1 MRIFLALILCVFSL
15 SAQQIQRLPQRVGAG
30 AQPLTD
36 VFNLPVERLGPD
48 DLIGLSVYDEPELT
62 RTIRLSSDGNLRLPM
77 LQRPI
82 QAAGLYPSE
91 LEAAI
96 SRALIGEHLM
106 VDPIVTVSV
115 VEYRSRPIT
124 VVGAVR
130 NPLTFQATGK
140 VTLLDAIS
148 QAGGLNPE
156 AGSEILVT
164 SDNRF
169 ADSSSSPLVVRIPV
183 HGLIDGVDPALN
195 IALVGGEE
203 VRVPEAGRVFVLGSV
218 KKPGAF
224 LITDG
229 AESSVMKALSLS
241 EGLDSFSSHTAYIY
255 RVEGGHGGRSE
266 IPVPLRKIMD
276 RKSPD
281 IPLLANDIL
290 YIPDATGKKAGLKA
304 LESSVIVGT
313 GLGAALIYTMR

>member
-1 MRIFLALILCVFSL
+1 MRTLLVLMLGAALSA
-15 SAQQIQRLPQRVGAG
+15 SAQQFQTSEHVGSG
-30 AQPLTD
+30 AHPLTD
-36 VFNLPVERLGPD
+36 ASNLPVEKLGPD

-62 RTIRLSSDGNLRLPM
+62 RTIRVNSEGQLRLPM
-77 LQRPI
+77 IQRQI

-91 LEAAI
+91 LEKEI
-96 SRALIGEHLM
+96 TKALIDEHLL
-106 VDPIVTVSV
+106 VDPIVTVSI

-124 VVGAVR
+124 VIGAVK

-148 QAGGLNPE
+148 QAGGLTSD
-156 AGSEILVT
+156 AGAEILVT
-164 SDNRF
+164 S
-169 ADSSSSPLVVRIPV
+169 ATASPDSPAPLIVRVPV
-183 HGLIDGVDPALN
+183 RGLLDGVDPALN
-195 IALVGGEE
+195 LTLGGGEE
-203 VRVPEAGRVFVLGSV
+203 VRVPEAGRIFVLGDV

-229 AESSVMKALSLS
+229 SESSVMKALSLS
-241 EGLDSFSSHTAYIY
+241 EGLDSFCSHTAYIY
-255 RVEGGHGGRSE
+255 RVEGGRGGRSE
-266 IPVPLRKIMD
+266 IAVPLRNIMD

-281 IPLLANDIL
+281 VPLLANDIL
-290 YIPDATGKKAGLKA
+290 YVPTANGKRATLKA

>member
-1 MRIFLALILCVFSL
+1 MKTFLALTMWALSV
-15 SAQQIQRLPQRVGAG
+15 SAQQIQTPPAHVGGG
-30 AQPLTD
+30 AQPLAE

-62 RTIRLSSDGNLRLPM
+62 RTIRVNSDGKLRLPM
-77 LQRPI
+77 MQQQI
-82 QAAGLYPSE
+82 KAAGLYPSE
-91 LEAAI
+91 LETEI
-96 SRALIGEHLM
+96 TRALIEEHIL

-124 VVGAVR
+124 VIGAVK

-148 QAGGLNPE
+148 QAGGLMPE
-156 AGSEILVT
+156 AGSEILITRENT
-164 SDNRF
+164 S
-169 ADSSSSPLVVRIPV
+169 ADTSASPLMVRVPV
-183 HGLIDGVDPALN
+183 HGLIDGMDPALN
-195 IALVGGEE
+195 ITLTGGDE
-203 VRVPEAGRVFVLGSV
+203 VRVPEAGRIFVLGSV

-229 AESSVMKALSLS
+229 SESSVMKALSLS

-255 RVEGGHGGRSE
+255 RVEGGRNGRSE

-281 IPLLANDIL
+281 VPLLANDIL
-290 YIPDATGKKAGLKA
+290 YIPDATGKRAGLKA
-304 LESSVIVGT
+304 LETSVIVGT
-313 GLGAALIYTMR
+313 GLGAALIYTAR

>member
-1 MRIFLALILCVFSL
+1 MKTFLALTFCTLSV
-15 SAQQIQRLPQRVGAG
+15 SAQQIQTLPAHGGAG
-30 AQPLTD
+30 PQALTD

-62 RTIRLSSDGNLRLPM
+62 RTIRVNSDGNLRLPM
-77 LQRPI
+77 IKRQI

-91 LEAAI
+91 LEKEI
-96 SRALIGEHLM
+96 TRALIEEHLL

-115 VEYRSRPIT
+115 AEYRSRPIT
-124 VVGAVR
+124 VIGAVK

-148 QAGGLNPE
+148 QAGGLTAE

-164 SDNRF
+164 RANTSD
-169 ADSSSSPLVVRIPV
+169 DSSSSPLIIRVPL

-195 IALVGGEE
+195 ITLAGGEE
-203 VRVPEAGRVFVLGSV
+203 VRVPDAGRIFVLGSV

-229 AESSVMKALSLS
+229 SESSVMKALSLS
-241 EGLDSFSSHTAYIY
+241 EGLDSFSSRNAYIY
-255 RVEGGHGGRSE
+255 RVEGGRGSRSE
-266 IPVPLRKIMD
+266 ITVPLRKIMD

-281 IPLLANDIL
+281 VPLVANDIL
-290 YIPDATGKKAGLKA
+290 YIPNATGKKASLKA
-304 LESSVIVGT
+304 LETSVLVAT
-313 GLGAALIYTMR
+313 GLGAALIYTTR

>member
-1 MRIFLALILCVFSL
+1 MKILLGFTLCVLSV
-15 SAQQIQRLPQRVGAG
+15 SAQQIQTLPAHVGAG
-30 AQPLTD
+30 AQTLTD
-36 VFNLPVERLGPD
+36 VFNLPVEKLGPD

-62 RTIRLSSDGNLRLPM
+62 RTIRVNSEGKLRLPM
-77 LQRPI
+77 IQRQI
-82 QAAGLYPSE
+82 QAGGLYPSE
-91 LEAAI
+91 LEKEI
-96 SRALIGEHLM
+96 TTALIEEHLL

-124 VVGAVR
+124 VVGAVK

-148 QAGGLNPE
+148 QAGGLTPE

-164 SDNRF
+164 GAKPS
-169 ADSSSSPLVVRIPV
+169 ADSRSSPLIIRVPV

-195 IALVGGEE
+195 IPLAGGEE
-203 VRVPEAGRVFVLGSV
+203 IRVPEAGRIFVLGSV

-224 LITDG
+224 LITG
-229 AESSVMKALSLS
+229 GSESSVMKALSLS
-241 EGLDSFSSHTAYIY
+241 EGLDSFSSRTAYIY
-255 RVEGGHGGRSE
+255 RLEGGRGGKRE
-266 IPVPLRKIMD
+266 IAVPLRQIMD

-281 IPLLANDIL
+281 VPLLANDIL
-290 YIPDATGKKAGLKA
+290 YIPNATGKKASLKA

>member
-1 MRIFLALILCVFSL
+1 MKIFLALTLCTLSV
-15 SAQQIQRLPQRVGAG
+15 SAQQNQTLPAHVSGGAG
-30 AQPLTD
+30 TLTD

-62 RTIRLSSDGNLRLPM
+62 RTIRVNSDGKLRLPM
-77 LQRPI
+77 IKRQI

-91 LEAAI
+91 LEQAI
-96 SRALIGEHLM
+96 TRALTEEHLL

-124 VVGAVR
+124 VMGAVK
-130 NPLTFQATGK
+130 NPLTFQATGI

-148 QAGGLNPE
+148 QAGGLTQE

-164 SDNRF
+164 RANKP
-169 ADSSSSPLVVRIPV
+169 ADSGSPPLLIRVPV

-195 IALVGGEE
+195 ITLTGGEE
-203 VRVPEAGRVFVLGSV
+203 VRVPDAGRIFVMGSV

-229 AESSVMKALSLS
+229 SESSVMKALSLS
-241 EGLDSFSSHTAYIY
+241 EGLDSFSSRNAYIY
-255 RVEGGHGGRSE
+255 RVEGARGSRNE
-266 IPVPLRKIMD
+266 ITVPLRKIMD

-281 IPLLANDIL
+281 VPLLANDIL
-290 YIPDATGKKAGLKA
+290 YIPNATGKKASLKA

>member
-1 MRIFLALILCVFSL
+1 MKIFLALFLCTLSV
-15 SAQQIQRLPQRVGAG
+15 SAQQLQTPPAHVGTG
-30 AQPLTD
+30 AQALTE
-36 VFNLPVERLGPD
+36 VFNLPVERLGAD

-62 RTIRLSSDGNLRLPM
+62 RTIRVNSDGILRLPM
-77 LQRPI
+77 LKRQI
-82 QAAGLYPSE
+82 QATGLYPSE
-91 LEAAI
+91 LEKEI
-96 SRALIGEHLM
+96 TRALIEEHLL

-124 VVGAVR
+124 VIGAVK

-148 QAGGLNPE
+148 QAGGLTPE

-164 SDNRF
+164 SANPS
-169 ADSSSSPLVVRIPV
+169 ADSGSSPLISRVPV
-183 HGLIDGVDPALN
+183 YGLIDGVDPALN
-195 IALVGGEE
+195 ITLAGGEE
-203 VRVPEAGRVFVLGSV
+203 VRVPDAGRIFVLGSV

-241 EGLDSFSSHTAYIY
+241 EGLDSFSSRNAYIY
-255 RVEGGHGGRSE
+255 RVEGGRGSRNE
-266 IPVPLRKIMD
+266 ISVPLRKIMD

-281 IPLLANDIL
+281 VPLLANDIL
-290 YIPDATGKKAGLKA
+290 YIPNATGKKASLTA
-304 LESSVIVGT
+304 LETSVFVAT
-313 GLGAALIYTMR
+313 GLGAALIYTTR

>member
-1 MRIFLALILCVFSL
+1 MKAIFAFTLCALSV
-15 SAQQIQRLPQRVGAG
+15 SAQRVQPMPVHVGTG
-30 AQPLTD
+30 AQPVTD
-36 VFNLPVERLGPD
+36 MFNLPVERLGPD

-62 RTIRLSSDGNLRLPM
+62 RTIRVNSDGKLRLPM
-77 LQRPI
+77 IQQQI

-91 LEAAI
+91 LETEI
-96 SRALIGEHLM
+96 TRALTEEHLL

-124 VVGAVR
+124 VVGAVK

-148 QAGGLNPE
+148 QAGGLAPE

-164 SDNRF
+164 GAIRP
-169 ADSSSSPLVVRIPV
+169 ADSNSSPLVTRIPV

-195 IALVGGEE
+195 ITLAGGEE

-224 LITDG
+224 LIMDG
-229 AESSVMKALSLS
+229 SESSVMKALSLS

-255 RVEGGHGGRSE
+255 RVEGGRGGRSE
-266 IPVPLRKIMD
+266 IPIPLRKIMD

-281 IPLLANDIL
+281 VPLLANDIL
-290 YIPDATGKKAGLKA
+290 YIPDATGKRATLKA

>member
-1 MRIFLALILCVFSL
+1 MKTFLALTLWALSV
-15 SAQQIQRLPQRVGAG
+15 SAQQIQTLPVHVGAG
-30 AQPLTD
+30 AQSLTEA
-36 VFNLPVERLGPD
+36 FNLPVERLGPD

-62 RTIRLSSDGNLRLPM
+62 RTIRVNSDGKLRLPM
-77 LQRPI
+77 LQRQI
-82 QAAGLYPSE
+82 QAAGLYPGE
-91 LEAAI
+91 LEQEI
-96 SRALIGEHLM
+96 TRALIEEHLL
-106 VDPIVTVSV
+106 VNPIVTVSV

-124 VVGAVR
+124 VVGAVK
-130 NPLTFQATGK
+130 NPLTFQAAGK

-148 QAGGLNPE
+148 QAGGLTPE

-164 SDNRF
+164 RENAP
-169 ADSSSSPLVVRIPV
+169 ADGSSSPLIVRVPV

-195 IALVGGEE
+195 IALAGGEE
-203 VRVPEAGRVFVLGSV
+203 VRVPEAGRIFVLGSV

-229 AESSVMKALSLS
+229 SESSVMKALSLS
-241 EGLDSFSSHTAYIY
+241 EGLDSFSSRSAYIY
-255 RVEGGHGGRSE
+255 RVEGGRGGRSE
-266 IPVPLRKIMD
+266 IAVPLRKIMD

-281 IPLLANDIL
+281 VPLLANDIL
-290 YIPDATGKKAGLKA
+290 YIPSATGKRASLKA

>member
-1 MRIFLALILCVFSL
+1 MKTFLALTLCTLSV
-15 SAQQIQRLPQRVGAG
+15 SAQQIQTQPGHVGTG
-30 AQPLTD
+30 AQALTD
-36 VFNLPVERLGPD
+36 VFNLPVEKLGPD

-62 RTIRLSSDGNLRLPM
+62 RTIRVNSDGNLRLPM
-77 LQRPI
+77 IKRQI

-91 LEAAI
+91 LEKEI
-96 SRALIGEHLM
+96 TRALIEEHLL

-115 VEYRSRPIT
+115 AEYRSRPIT
-124 VVGAVR
+124 VIGAVK

-148 QAGGLNPE
+148 QAGGLTAE

-164 SDNRF
+164 RANPPGDG
-169 ADSSSSPLVVRIPV
+169 SSSPLIVRVPV

-195 IALVGGEE
+195 ITLAGGEE
-203 VRVPEAGRVFVLGSV
+203 VRVPDAGRIFVLGSV

-229 AESSVMKALSLS
+229 SESSVMKALSLS
-241 EGLDSFSSHTAYIY
+241 EGLDSFSSRSAYIY
-255 RVEGGHGGRSE
+255 RVEGGRGGRSE
-266 IPVPLRKIMD
+266 ITVPLRKIMD

-281 IPLLANDIL
+281 VPLLANDIL
-290 YIPDATGKKAGLKA
+290 YIPNATGKKASLKA
-304 LESSVIVGT
+304 LETSVIVAT